1 LGRNYQIQIPIRVP
15 YRICLQNFQ
24 RLRAGDSLRPAN
36 FTEFY
41 PASLHQGDDPAP
53 SRWDPTF
60 GSRLHLSLFVQHCEI
75 DVVKVLDR
83 ENDFN
88 REVFKGAIV
97 TNEKDVSVTLP
108 ATVEKVLPARDA
120 EREKIQIS
128 VDGCDELFSEL
139 RVENTLK
146 NESGDSVTLKRGAHI
161 EVTINA
167 DSDAVTKKE

>member
-1 LGRNYQIQIPIRVP
+1 L
-15 YRICLQNFQ
+15 F
-24 RLRAGDSLRPAN
+24 
-36 FTEFY
+36 
-41 PASLHQGDDPAP
+41 
-53 SRWDPTF
+53 
-60 GSRLHLSLFVQHCEI
+60 LFVQHCGI
-75 DVVKVLDR
+75 DVVKVLDLFAFYGSTSPPNWSLSTEVLG

-88 REVFKGAIV
+88 REVFRGAIV
-97 TNEKDVSVTLP
+97 TNENDVSVTLP

-120 EREKIQIS
+120 EPEKIQIS